1 VNPNPPAS
9 HGTLQIGDIVLVQYP
24 FADGT
29 KAKPRPALIVTSPD
43 DYGDMLLMPITSQ
56 LNAHH
61 ILLLGPQ
68 DLTHG
73 QLSRPSG
80 LKVSKLA
87 PVHTRLCTSP
97 IARIR
102 PEVLAQ
108 VRQHLCPHLGCN

>member
-1 VNPNPPAS
+1 MNPNHPAS
-9 HGTLQIGDIVLVQYP
+9 LGALQIGDIVLVQYP

-29 KAKPRPALIVTSPD
+29 KAKPRPALIVTAPD

-61 ILLLGPQ
+61 TLHLGPQ

-73 QLSRPSG
+73 QLSKPSA
-80 LKVSKLA
+80 LKISKLA
-87 PVHTRLCTSP
+87 PVHTDLCTSP

>member
-1 VNPNPPAS
+1 MNANPPAS
-9 HGTLQIGDIVLVQYP
+9 HGPLQIGDIVLVQYP
-24 FADGT
+24 FADST

-43 DYGDMLLMPITSQ
+43 EHGDMLLMPITSQ
-56 LNAHH
+56 LNTSH
-61 ILLLGPQ
+61 ILRLEPQ

-73 QLSRPSG
+73 QLSKPSG